1 MLESFEQLEK
11 DIEFFQ
17 KNIANSSDLLKQLEA
32 LIEILKKSK
41 DEYAK
46 STVEVIRKI
55 EESSQ
60 YMNKKNLGILNDQKI
75 NLESHTANYEQKIND
90 SLRKLDL
97 IPFRI
102 QEKNELLINE
112 INSSNLRLIN
122 NVESLPE
129 RIEKVHKRVIDT
141 ETEIFRETITTY
153 VKELKSLSTSLKLF
167 EDTLNTKRVE
177 FEKKID
183 IIDFEKIQRNSEL
196 LLALQKRNQLFIIFG
211 MSIIGLLIIGF
222 KFFV

>member
-60 YMNKKNLGILNDQKI
+60 YMNKISLGILNDQKI

-211 MSIIGLLIIGF
+211 MSIIGLLVIGF